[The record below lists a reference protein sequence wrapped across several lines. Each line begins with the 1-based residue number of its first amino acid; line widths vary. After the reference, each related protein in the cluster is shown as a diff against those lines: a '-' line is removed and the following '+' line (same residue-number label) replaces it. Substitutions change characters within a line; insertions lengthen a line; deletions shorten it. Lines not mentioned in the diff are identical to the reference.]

1 MQQHEQSI
9 KAAIDSYVVLAGVAA
24 FIGDIMPTLALVLAA
39 ILSLIRIV
47 NEWPQLRKTIRGWFR
62 K

>member
-9 KAAIDSYVVLAGVAA
+9 KAAIDSYVVIAGVAA

-39 ILSLIRIV
+39 VLSLMRIV
-47 NEWPQLRKTIRGWFR
+47 NEWPQLRKTVRGWFR